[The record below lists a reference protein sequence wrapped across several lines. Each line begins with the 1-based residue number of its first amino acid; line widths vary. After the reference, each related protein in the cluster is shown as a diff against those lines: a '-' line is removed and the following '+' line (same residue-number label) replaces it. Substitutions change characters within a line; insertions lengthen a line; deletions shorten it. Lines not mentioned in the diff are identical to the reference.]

1 MSVAVIVDS
10 SSGIVG
16 EIADKYNVRVVPLH
30 VMWDG
35 KQYADGVEITPAE
48 FYPRLKAS
56 DTWPTTDASVQG
68 ELYEMC
74 EELKGKVEG
83 VVVIMLSPN
92 TPSGGY
98 QSALAAKDM
107 VEGIPIE
114 VVDSQYTTAALGV
127 IATAAGQA
135 AMAGGNLEEVV
146 KATKDV
152 IPKMNV
158 FLNPGSISY
167 FLHTGRVA
175 KSEVGSKEDSYI
187 ISIIGGKFTPIE
199 NYPTREE
206 ARHRLREL
214 MKEKARKDTPL
225 HVGVVQSAI
234 REEAEEFQKWIES
247 QYNCAELWIQEA
259 PPVAAIH
266 VSPESLGVAFYNE

>member
-1 MSVAVIVDS
+1 MSVAVIVS
-10 SSGIVG
+10 SDSGIVG
-16 EIADKYNVRVVPLH
+16 EIAEKYNVRVVPLH

-35 KQYADGVEITPAE
+35 KQYADGVDITPAE
-48 FYPRLKAS
+48 FYPRLKTSEA
-56 DTWPTTDASVQG
+56 WPTTDGAVQG

-74 EELKGKVEG
+74 EELKGKVDG
-83 VVVIMLSPN
+83 IVAIMLSPN

-98 QSALAAKDM
+98 QSALTAKDM
-107 VEGIPIE
+107 VEGIPVE
-114 VVDSQYTTAALGV
+114 VVDSQYTTIALGL

-135 AMAGGNLEEVV
+135 AAAGGNLKEVV
-146 KATKDV
+146 KAAESV

-175 KSEVGSKEDSYI
+175 ESEVGSKEDSYI

-199 NYPTREE
+199 NYTTRKE
-206 ARHRLREL
+206 ARHRLHEL
-214 MKEKARKDTPL
+214 VEEKAKKDTAL
-225 HVGVVQSAI
+225 HVGVLQAAI
-234 REEAEEFQKWIES
+234 RAEAEEFKKWIES

>member
-10 SSGIVG
+10 SSGIAG
-16 EIADKYNVRVVPLH
+16 EIAEKYNVRVVPLH

-35 KQYADGVEITPAE
+35 KQYADGVDITPAE

-68 ELYEMC
+68 ELYEIC
-74 EELKGKVEG
+74 EELKGKVDG
-83 VVVIMLSPN
+83 VVAIMLSPN

-98 QSALAAKDM
+98 RSALMAKDM
-107 VEGIPIE
+107 VEGIPLE
-114 VVDSQYTTAALGV
+114 VVDAQYTTVALGL

-135 AMAGGNLEEVV
+135 AAAGGTLEEVV
-146 KATKDV
+146 KATESV

-175 KSEVGSKEDSYI
+175 ESEVGSKEDSYI
-187 ISIIGGKFTPIE
+187 IDIIGGKFTPIE
-199 NYPTREE
+199 KYATREE
-206 ARHRLREL
+206 ARRRLREL
-214 MKEKARKDTPL
+214 VKEKARKDTPL
-225 HVGVVQSAI
+225 HVGVMEAAI
-234 REEAEEFQKWIES
+234 RDEAEELKKWLES
-247 QYNCAELWIQEA
+247 QYNCAEIWIQEA

-266 VSPESLGVAFYNE
+266 LSPESLGVAFYNE

>member
-16 EIADKYNVRVVPLH
+16 EIAEKYKVRVVPLH
-30 VMWDG
+30 MMWDG
-35 KQYADGVEITPAE
+35 KQYADGVDITPAE

-56 DTWPTTDASVQG
+56 DTWPTTDSSVQG

-74 EELKGKVEG
+74 EELKGKVDG
-83 VVVIMLSPN
+83 IVIIMLSPN
-92 TPSGGY
+92 TPATGHR
-98 QSALAAKDM
+98 SALMAKDM
-107 VEGIPIE
+107 VEGIPVE
-114 VVDSQYTTAALGV
+114 VVDSHYVTVPLGL
-127 IATAAGQA
+127 IGTAAGQTA
-135 AMAGGNLEEVV
+135 AAGASLEEVV
-146 KATKDV
+146 KAAKSV

-175 KSEVGSKEDSYI
+175 ESDVGSKEDSYI
-187 ISIIGGKFTPIE
+187 IDIIGGAFKPIE
-199 NYPTREE
+199 KYTTREE

-214 MKEKARKDTPL
+214 GEEKARKDTAL
-225 HVGVVQSAI
+225 HVGIVQSAI
-234 REEAEEFQKWIES
+234 REEAEEFKKWIES

>member
-1 MSVAVIVDS
+1 MSVAVIVS
-10 SSGIVG
+10 SDSGIVG
-16 EIADKYNVRVVPLH
+16 EIAEKYNVRVVPLH

-35 KQYADGVEITPAE
+35 KQYADGVDITPAE

-56 DTWPTTDASVQG
+56 DTWPTTDSSVQG

-74 EELKGKVEG
+74 EELKGKVDG
-83 VVVIMLSPN
+83 IVIIMLSPN
-92 TPSGGY
+92 TPSTGY
-98 QSALAAKDM
+98 RSALMAKDM
-107 VEGIPIE
+107 VEGIPVE
-114 VVDSQYTTAALGV
+114 VVDSHYTTVALGL

-135 AMAGGNLEEVV
+135 AAAGGSLEEVV

-175 KSEVGSKEDSYI
+175 ESEVGSREDSYI
-187 ISIIGGKFTPIE
+187 IDIIEGKFTPIE
-199 NYPTREE
+199 QYATREE
-206 ARHRLREL
+206 ARRRLREL
-214 MKEKARKDTPL
+214 VEEKARKDTPL
-225 HVGVVQSAI
+225 HVGIVQSAI
-234 REEAEEFQKWIES
+234 REEAEEFKKWIES

-266 VSPESLGVAFYNE
+266 ISPESLGVAFYNE